1 MILAIH
7 EVEGIDRIRLGS
19 LEPRIITEHFAKRL
33 SELSKVC
40 PHFHLSLQSGCDSVL
55 KRMNRH
61 YSAEEYFEK
70 VQILRKYYEHPA
82 ITTDII
88 TGFPQETEDEFAQTV
103 EFVKKVNFYETHIFR
118 YSKRQ
123 GTPAAKMD
131 GQLTDAV
138 KAARSEVLLKLAK
151 EKGRVFREQ
160 FVGNTIEVLLEE
172 QKEINGRLYML
183 GHTKEYVQA
192 AIETKENMANRLVS
206 AQAAGFLTEDI
217 LLLNFSNR

>member
-1 MILAIH
+1 
-7 EVEGIDRIRLGS
+7 
-19 LEPRIITEHFAKRL
+19 
-33 SELSKVC
+33 
-40 PHFHLSLQSGCDSVL
+40 
-55 KRMNRH
+55 MNRH
-61 YSAEEYFEK
+61 YTAEEYFEK
-70 VQILRKYYEHPA
+70 VQILRKYYKYHA

-88 TGFPQETEDEFAQTV
+88 TGFPQETDEEFAHTV
-103 EFVKKVNFYETHIFR
+103 DFVKKVNFYETHVFR

-138 KAARSEVLLKLAK
+138 KAARSDVLLKLAK
-151 EKGRVFREQ
+151 ENGRAFRKQ
-160 FVGNTIEVLLEE
+160 FVGETIEVLLEE
-172 QKEINGRLYML
+172 QKEINGRHYML

-192 AIETKENMANRLVS
+192 AIETEENMANRLVS

>member
-1 MILAIH
+1 M
-7 EVEGIDRIRLGS
+7 
-19 LEPRIITEHFAKRL
+19 
-33 SELSKVC
+33 
-40 PHFHLSLQSGCDSVL
+40 
-55 KRMNRH
+55 
-61 YSAEEYFEK
+61 
-70 VQILRKYYEHPA
+70 QILRKYYEHPA

>member
-1 MILAIH
+1 MLLPDILLA
-7 EVEGIDRIRLGS
+7 DQL
-19 LEPRIITEHFAKRL
+19 HF
-33 SELSKVC
+33 
-40 PHFHLSLQSGCDSVL
+40 
-55 KRMNRH
+55 H

-88 TGFPQETEDEFAQTV
+88 TGFPQETEEEFARTV
-103 EFVKKVNFYETHIFR
+103 DFVKKVNFYETHVFR

-123 GTPAAKMD
+123 GTPAAKMA

-138 KAARSEVLLKLAK
+138 KAARSDVLLKMAK
-151 EKGRVFREQ
+151 ENGRAFREQ
-160 FVGNTIEVLLEE
+160 FVGKTIEVLLEE

-192 AIETKENMANRLVS
+192 AIETEENMANQLIS
-206 AQAAGFLTEDI
+206 AQVDGFLTEDI
-217 LLLNFSNR
+217 LVLNFLNR